1 MGRVARASQ
10 KEKNMTLF
18 RQFAIM
24 LAIFTSILLLI
35 VVSINFQS
43 AKSEA
48 KERLYD
54 EAKNS
59 ATTLSLTLGSVNG
72 DIDAM
77 KVMISANF
85 DSGNYSKIALIDI
98 EQKSIFERVN
108 ESSEP
113 KIPLW
118 FKNLL
123 DIQAPNAFANVSA
136 GWNQIGILEVVA
148 NTNAMEVELYKNFK
162 KLLTLFIGALV
173 GGFVVLYFILYYV
186 LKPLKEIHKQAIAV
200 GNNQFLLQEK
210 IPYIVELKDIVM
222 AINSMVTKL
231 KTIFETSTKELKA
244 LKESEYTDKDTKLK
258 NRTYFVEI
266 LKEHLGE
273 EAIFMGGSNV
283 FIHLEG
289 VAQANAKLGRLKI
302 NELYLKLIEIFK
314 RYSKT
319 VDESLVV
326 RMAGVEFSILLP
338 NTNLDEST
346 QIVKNIQKDA
356 IKVIQAFG
364 IDSEEFYLVFGIYEY
379 THKNSIGEFFAASD
393 DALSQATLFDD
404 KIFAKKSLQND
415 APIMGKEEWRETII
429 DSIHNDKFECKFWD
443 SVDKQSNKTIH
454 KIATITLNIDEKRFF
469 NYAAI
474 MSHAIQSQLVVEL
487 YGYIINKLFKKQTQL
502 DQEMVY
508 AFRLPKEFLEHK
520 DAFEFLERAFS
531 SNTLSKNIIIEL
543 SDRFLH
549 SDSIYIYKT
558 IKLLKAYNVN
568 IGVYDFI
575 GESSDFNYLELA
587 RVKYIKMEAGFII
600 SQSHEV
606 LNSIKTMANSLNI
619 TLIATGVNTQE
630 LLDKVINKEV
640 FIVQGAVN
648 K

>member
-1 MGRVARASQ
+1 
-10 KEKNMTLF
+10 MTLF

-24 LAIFTSILLLI
+24 LAIFTSILLLV

-85 DSGNYSKIALIDI
+85 DSGNYSKIALVDI

-108 ESSEP
+108 ESNEP
-113 KIPLW
+113 KVPLW
-118 FKNLL
+118 FKKLL
-123 DIQAPNAFANVSA
+123 NIQPPNAFANVSA
-136 GWNQIGILEVVA
+136 GWNQVGILEVVA
-148 NTNAMEVELYKNFK
+148 NTNSMEVELYKNFK
-162 KLLTLFIGALV
+162 KLIALFIGALG

-186 LKPLKEIHKQAIAV
+186 LKPLKDIHKQAVAV

-210 IPYIVELKDIVM
+210 IPYIIELKDIVI

-244 LKESEYTDKDTKLK
+244 LKENEYTDKDTKLK

-266 LKEHLGE
+266 LREHLGE
-273 EAIFMGGSNV
+273 EAIFLGGTNI

-289 VAQANAKLGRLKI
+289 VAQANAKLGRIKI
-302 NELYLKLIEIFK
+302 NELYLKLVDIFK
-314 RYSKT
+314 KYT
-319 VDESLVV
+319 QNVDESLVI
-326 RMAGVEFSILLP
+326 RMGGVEFSLLLP
-338 NTNLDEST
+338 NATINEST
-346 QIVKNIQKDA
+346 QIAKNIQQDA
-356 IKVIQAFG
+356 LQVIREFG
-364 IDSEEFYLVFGIYEY
+364 LDDNEFYLVFGIYEY
-379 THKNSIGEFFAASD
+379 NYKNSISEFFAASD
-393 DALSQATLFDD
+393 DALSQATLFDE
-404 KIFAKKSLQND
+404 KIFAKKSSQDDTLT
-415 APIMGKEEWRETII
+415 MGKEEWRKTII

-443 SVDKQSNKTIH
+443 SVDKKSDKTIH
-454 KIATITLNIDEKRFF
+454 KIATITLKFSQNQVFS
-469 NYAAI
+469 YAAI
-474 MSHAIQSQLVVEL
+474 MSHAIHSQLVVEL
-487 YGYIINKLFKKQTQL
+487 YEYMLSKLFKKQAQL
-502 DQEMVY
+502 DKEILY

-520 DAFEFLERAFS
+520 DAFVFLEKIFKLNS
-531 SNTLSKNIIIEL
+531 LSKNIIIEL
-543 SDRFLH
+543 SDRFLN
-549 SDSIYIYKT
+549 SDSIYVYKT
-558 IKLLKAYNVN
+558 IELLKNHNVN

-575 GESSDFNYLELA
+575 GESDDFNYLELA
-587 RVKYIKMEAGFII
+587 RVKYIKMEASFII

-606 LNSIKTMANSLNI
+606 LNSIKAIANSLNI
-619 TLIATGVNTQE
+619 VLIATGVNTQE
-630 LLDKVINKEV
+630 LLGKVMQQEV
-640 FIVQGAVN
+640 FIVQGAIN